1 MLLANWLSGAVLG
14 ECKLSYE
21 NDVFM
26 SWCNLRSRSILANV
40 SAGKISS
47 PSNKW
52 FRSYDCW
59 KLEMKSVLV
68 SVQR

>member
-26 SWCNLRSRSILANV
+26 SWCNLRSRSIFANLLV
-40 SAGKISS
+40 KFQVHKINGLGVMTVGS
-47 PSNKW
+47 
-52 FRSYDCW
+52 W
-59 KLEMKSVLV
+59 K
-68 SVQR
+68 